1 MIICIFFVYCV
12 LSQCFCCFFAEARR
26 IRGGGGTGD
35 QFLHFQSNFWEK
47 KCLNNRVGAPF
58 LTFTFYP
65 TFSEILDPPLRSY
78 KNPWLYAPFTTGSD
92 SYIVFFFISV
102 YARQLYRVL
111 WQQRNK
117 FPSIHM
123 SSISLATANQMQ
135 RSQPTCV
142 WLTSITM
149 MTIITFYC
157 GRRLCHSKT
166 RTVI

>member
-1 MIICIFFVYCV
+1 MIIGIFFVYCV
-12 LSQCFCCFFAEARR
+12 LSQCFCCFFCRS
-26 IRGGGGTGD
+26 IGGSGGGGETRN
-35 QFLHFQSNFWEK
+35 QFLHFQSNFW
-47 KCLNNRVGAPF
+47 
-58 LTFTFYP
+58 
-65 TFSEILDPPLRSY
+65 DPSLRSY
-78 KNPWLYAPFTTGSD
+78 KNPWFDAPFTTGSD

-149 MTIITFYC
+149 MVIITFYC
-157 GRRLCHSKT
+157 GRHLCRSKT

>member
-1 MIICIFFVYCV
+1 MFCLNVFVAF
-12 LSQCFCCFFAEARR
+12 LQKHWR
-26 IRGGGGTGD
+26 IGGGGHRGPISSFSIK
-35 QFLHFQSNFWEK
+35 FLGK
-47 KCLNNRVGAPF
+47 KCLNNRVGAPC

-65 TFSEILDPPLRSY
+65 AFSEIPDPPLRSY
-78 KNPWLYAPFTTGSD
+78 KNPWFYAPFTTGSD